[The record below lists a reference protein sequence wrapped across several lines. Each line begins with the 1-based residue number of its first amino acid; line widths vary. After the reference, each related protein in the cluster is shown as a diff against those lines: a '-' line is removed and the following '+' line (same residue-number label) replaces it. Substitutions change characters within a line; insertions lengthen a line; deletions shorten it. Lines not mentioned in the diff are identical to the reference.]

1 MHSRH
6 RQREAMPECHD
17 RGGTLRDSRHGG
29 TEGQAMSLDT
39 FALLLAD
46 GEIPPNNAPERN
58 LLVKEEP

>member
-1 MHSRH
+1 MHSRR

-17 RGGTLRDSRHGG
+17 RGGTLPGSRHGC

-46 GEIPPNNAPERN
+46 GESLETTRPGRDRPM
-58 LLVKEEP
+58 KGQ